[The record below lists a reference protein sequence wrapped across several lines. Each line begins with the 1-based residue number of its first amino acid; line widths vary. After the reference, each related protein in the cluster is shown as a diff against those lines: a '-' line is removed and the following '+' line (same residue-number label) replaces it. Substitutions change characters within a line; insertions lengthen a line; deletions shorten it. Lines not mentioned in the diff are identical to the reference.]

1 MKLGDIDLN
10 NLDFNNLGN
19 WPWIAK
25 SVVIV
30 VVCAILIGLGYF
42 LDTSGQLTALDSSRK
57 QEEELKQLLEI
68 KQAKAANLTAYE
80 KQMREIEQSFGSLL
94 RQLPSRTE
102 VADLLTDITQ
112 TGLAAG
118 LEFELF
124 KPKTEVPEDFYAE
137 LPIEIRVRGKYH
149 EFGQFIGG
157 IASLPRIV
165 TLNDFDIKVDPKN
178 EKGDLIMSATAKTYR
193 YLDEKEIQQ
202 LSGK

>member
-1 MKLGDIDLN
+1 MKLPDIDLN
-10 NLDFNNLGN
+10 TLDVNNLGN

-30 VVCAILIGLGYF
+30 LVCALLLGLGYF
-42 LDTSGQLTALDSSRK
+42 LDTSNQLASLDTSK
-57 QEEELKQLLEI
+57 QRETELKQLLEV

-124 KPKTEVPEDFYAE
+124 KPKTEIPADFYAE

-165 TLNDFDIKVDPKN
+165 TLNDFDINIDPKN
-178 EKGDLIMSATAKTYR
+178 AKGDLIMSATAKTYR